1 MPVLPTLVNNVPW
14 KLRTAGLLN
23 LPSICTELFNWASV
37 IVKVLPWSRSTN
49 FFYETVTFLPVGAG
63 GGTGGVGGRGSG
75 FPWLLENSRTISG
88 VCYPSGRAGIGF
100 CTLVITT
107 HMLLGVL
114 EQLWKVSFLMN
125 SLIGPSLTVRLL
137 RVALVWKLALRLV
150 RAL

>member
-1 MPVLPTLVNNVPW
+1 MIFL
-14 KLRTAGLLN
+14 AGG
-23 LPSICTELFNWASV
+23 E
-37 IVKVLPWSRSTN
+37 
-49 FFYETVTFLPVGAG
+49 GG

-75 FPWLLENSRTISG
+75 FPWWLENSSTISG
-88 VCYPSGRAGIGF
+88 VYYPRGRADILGF

-125 SLIGPSLTVRLL
+125 SLIGPSLKVRLL
-137 RVALVWKLALRLV
+137 RVALVWKLALRLD